1 MPEVEEVMISTGGRP
16 KKYYRVDG
24 TLLTKDEYKK
34 YQAVDKA
41 VLKPKGMDAESFAEY
56 CRLGAPNL
64 VQRMYELA
72 MTSEDIRAIAIVAK
86 ELTDRAYGKS
96 VQAVQVSVDS
106 RVREAWNVIDVTEI
120 KNETSQGSIGG
131 DGERPAISHDTVEAQ
146 PDPVHR
152 GRIAP
157 NTPRVAEEATPGG
170 GER

>member
-24 TLLTKDEYKK
+24 TLLTKEEYKK

-86 ELTDRAYGKS
+86 EMTDRAYGKS
-96 VQAVQVSVDS
+96 VQAVQVTHSTLES
-106 RVREAWNVIDVTEI
+106 AWEKADNVIDAV
-120 KNETSQGSIGG
+120 
-131 DGERPAISHDTVEAQ
+131 ADTKQIVDNSDKKE
-146 PDPVHR
+146 
-152 GRIAP
+152 
-157 NTPRVAEEATPGG
+157 
-170 GER
+170 